1 MKTHAEFKKELL
13 ADPAVQAE
21 YDALEEEFALIR
33 ALIEARARAGLTQE
47 QVAERMGTKQAAIA
61 RLEGGRVRPSIK
73 TLRRYAQAT
82 GSRVVIRLEDDQA
95 NASVPS

>member
-1 MKTHAEFKKELL
+1 MIPFAETKRRWLQ
-13 ADPAVQAE
+13 DPAFKAE

-33 ALIEARARAGLTQE
+33 TLIEARARAGLTQE

-82 GSRVVIRLEDDQA
+82 GSRLVLRLEPDRA
-95 NASVPS
+95 A